1 MSEPME
7 KFSPPPTLAAGPPDA
22 AERLLRLWQ
31 AGQRPDVTAFLAQA
45 GPLAPAQLAAVLRV
59 DQRQR
64 WLAGERVPAEV
75 YLQRHPELA
84 DDAEA
89 ALDVVFHE
97 YLLRERLGETP
108 DPAELPRRF
117 PRHAAVLRAQIDLHL
132 AVAAGAT
139 RVAVPPSPA
148 GGAPAARGLPEVF
161 GRYRV
166 RQQLGQG
173 GMATVYLAHDTRL
186 DRPVAL
192 KVPRFG
198 EAEDPAVIERFRR
211 EARIAATLRHPN
223 LCPVYDLGQ
232 IDGVHYL
239 AMPLLTGET
248 LAAWLQRQGR
258 LPAPAAVRIAGRIAR
273 AVQTM
278 HAAGIL
284 HRDLKPANVMIDAQ
298 NEPIVM
304 DFGLSRRSAAGDA
317 RLTGP
322 AVFLGT
328 PAYAP
333 PEQIGGGAEALGP
346 ASDVYSLGAVLYEML
361 TGRLP
366 FQGAVHEVMQQ
377 VLVRAPEPPSRFAPE
392 LSPGLE
398 AICLKALAKD
408 PAARFPSMSAFAD
421 ALEGGH
427 AIVSGTDPTLTAPHL
442 PGVRPP
448 RTRRRATLALL
459 CGVGVLLLGV
469 VGWLGGWFSPGR
481 TTGAA
486 QPGRRVSQAAEPRTD
501 GSPRPADAVLPGSRW
516 SGRADWLPKLTP
528 GPTISIAVHERSG
541 DAFKGTYTSLDNGR
555 RFEWRIAGMVRQGVV
570 QWRFT
575 QVVQEPFPVGVV
587 ENARVEGRVIGD
599 TMEAVYRDA
608 DSSAKLHLRLQK

>member
-7 KFSPPPTLAAGPPDA
+7 KSSPPPALAARPPDA

-31 AGQRPDVTAFLAQA
+31 AGQRPDVTDFLAQA

-64 WLAGERVPAEV
+64 WLAGERVAAEV
-75 YLQRHPELA
+75 YLQRHPDLA

-117 PRHAAVLRAQIDLHL
+117 PRHAVVLRAQIDLHL
-132 AVAAGAT
+132 AVAAGAAAT
-139 RVAVPPSPA
+139 AAPTSPA
-148 GGAPAARGLPEVF
+148 GGAPAAHGLPEVF

-166 RQQLGQG
+166 HKKLGQG

-198 EAEDPAVIERFRR
+198 AAEDPVLIERFQR

-248 LAAWLQRQGR
+248 LAAWLQRRGR
-258 LPAPAAVRIAGRIAR
+258 LPAQVAVRFAIRIAR

-284 HRDLKPANVMIDAQ
+284 HRDLKPSNVMIDAH

-304 DFGLSRRSAAGDA
+304 DFGLARRSAAGDA
-317 RLTGP
+317 RLTGS

-377 VLVRAPEPPSRFAPE
+377 VLVRAPEPPAHFVPE
-392 LSPGLE
+392 LAPGLE

-421 ALEGGH
+421 ALESGH
-427 AIVSGTDPTLTAPHL
+427 AVVSGTDPTLTAPRV

-448 RTRRRATLALL
+448 RTRRRAWLALL

-469 VGWLGGWFSPGR
+469 VGWLGGWFAPER
-481 TTGAA
+481 TTGAVP
-486 QPGRRVSQAAEPRTD
+486 PGSRGSEAAGPRSA
-501 GSPRPADAVLPGSRW
+501 GPPRPADAVPPGSRW
-516 SGRADWLPKLTP
+516 SGRAEWLPKLTP
-528 GPTISIAVHERSG
+528 GPTITVAVHDRSG
-541 DAFKGTYTSLDNGR
+541 DAFKGTYTSLDSGR
-555 RFEWRIAGMVRQGVV
+555 RFEWRIAGTVRQGVV

-587 ENARVEGRVIGD
+587 ENARVEGHVIGD